1 VANMTMK
8 DIADICGVSLKTVSR
23 VINNSTSVKPETR
36 EMVLE
41 IIDEHDFRANMLAK
55 GLRQKYTNTII
66 FFIDKYKE
74 GYWSIWQ
81 NHMLQHLFKKAK
93 MLGYKIVVSPS
104 SQKGYLTDATDG
116 FNLISSQMADGA
128 IILDSVDNDIRIELL
143 NKNKVPYVLMGQ
155 KEGKDIHWVDLDN
168 YHTGTEGAKYLIAKG
183 YKNLCFLL
191 GHETFHVNQLR
202 AKGFSDVAKKA
213 GVKHRVV
220 FGIDSMKMAYDKS
233 AEIVEK
239 FDYDALFVSGDERA
253 IGVYRAILQAGLSIP
268 DDIAV
273 LGIDNIALSEFLYP
287 SLSSMDQN
295 ADEFA
300 EEVIKMLDRLIK
312 NKDDNEKKQILI
324 NNKKIVER
332 EST

>member
-1 VANMTMK
+1 MKHMTMK

-23 VINNSTSVKPETR
+23 VMNNSANVKPETR
-36 EMVLE
+36 QKVLDVVE
-41 IIDEHDFRANMLAK
+41 EYDFRANMLAK
-55 GLRQKYTNTII
+55 GLRQKRTNTII

-93 MLGYKIVVSPS
+93 RLGYKIVVSPS
-104 SQKGYLTDATDG
+104 SQKGYLNDETDG
-116 FNLISSQMADGA
+116 FNLISSKMADGA

-168 YHTGTEGAKYLIAKG
+168 YHTGYEGAKYLTEKG
-183 YKNLCFLL
+183 YKSICFLL
-191 GHETFHVNQLR
+191 GHETFHVNKLR
-202 AKGFSDVAKKA
+202 AKGFTDMAKKA
-213 GVKHRVV
+213 GVEYQVE
-220 FGIDSMKMAYDKS
+220 FGVDSVRLAY
-233 AEIVEK
+233 EIVSEIVKKHK
-239 FDYDALFVSGDERA
+239 FDALFISGDERA
-253 IGVYRAILQAGLSIP
+253 IGVYRAILQAGLNIP
-268 DDIAV
+268 EDIAV
-273 LGIDNIALSEFLYP
+273 LGIDNISLSEFLYP

-300 EEVIKMLDRLIK
+300 EEVIKMLDHFIK
-312 NKDDNEKKQILI
+312 GDKGDINKQVLI